1 MRAHHP
7 RVQVLFG
14 NACCRYYLKV
24 MKKIGITT
32 TVPIEVIYAAGCVP
46 VDLNNAFVSHPDYEY
61 LMEEAEG
68 AGFPR
73 SFCAWIKGIYGVVKE
88 MRDLAAVVA
97 VTQGDCS
104 NTHALMET
112 LQSEGVEVIPFAYP
126 YERDRGLL
134 RAQMD
139 VFMRRLEV
147 DEDAVEAC
155 MKRLDAVRFKA
166 HEIDRLT
173 WDEGL
178 VSGFENHLCLV
189 SCSDMEGDP
198 DAFGEKLD
206 GFIALAGGRA
216 RDNSFRPADDMVR
229 LGYLGVPPIAPGL
242 YDYLEELGA
251 RVVYN
256 ETQRQF
262 SLPSGA
268 TDLVE
273 KYRLYSYPYSIFY
286 RLEDIGRE
294 VKRRRLAGVI
304 HYVQSFCF
312 RQVEDIILRK
322 YLDIPVLT
330 LELDRSAS
338 IDART
343 GTRLESF
350 VSMLED

>member
-1 MRAHHP
+1 MG
-7 RVQVLFG
+7 RV
-14 NACCRYYLKV
+14 CIIIIV
-24 MKKIGITT
+24 MEKIGITT
-32 TVPIEVIYAAGCVP
+32 TVPIEVIYAAGYVP
-46 VDLNNAFVSHPDYEY
+46 VDLNNVFVSHPGYER
-61 LMEEAEG
+61 LMEEAED
-68 AGFPR
+68 AGYPR
-73 SFCAWIKGIYGVVKE
+73 SFCAWIKGIYGVVRE

-112 LQSEGVEVIPFAYP
+112 LQAEGVEVIPFAYP
-126 YERDRGLL
+126 YERDHGLL

-139 VFMRRLEV
+139 VFMRRLGAGAA
-147 DEDAVEAC
+147 AVKET
-155 MKRLDAVRFKA
+155 MERLDNVRAKA
-166 HEIDRLT
+166 HEVDRLT
-173 WDEGL
+173 WEEGV
-178 VSGFENHLCLV
+178 VSGLENHLYLV

-206 GFIALAGGRA
+206 GFIAQAGGRKQSG
-216 RDNSFRPADDMVR
+216 SFRRAENMVR

-242 YDYLEELGA
+242 YDYLEGLGA
-251 RVVYN
+251 RVIYN

-273 KYRLYSYPYSIFY
+273 KYRQYSYPYSIFY
-286 RLEDIGRE
+286 RLEDIARE

-322 YLDIPVLT
+322 YLDVPVLT
-330 LELDRSAS
+330 LELDRSAE

-350 VSMLED
+350 VSMFEE

>member
-1 MRAHHP
+1 ME
-7 RVQVLFG
+7 
-14 NACCRYYLKV
+14 
-24 MKKIGITT
+24 KIGITT

-46 VDLNNAFVSHPDYEY
+46 VDLNNVFVSHPGYER

-73 SFCAWIKGIYGVVKE
+73 SFCAWIKGIYGVVRE

-112 LQSEGVEVIPFAYP
+112 LQAEGMEVIPFAYP
-126 YERDRGLL
+126 YERDHGLL

-139 VFMRRLEV
+139 VFMRRLGV
-147 DEDAVEAC
+147 DADAVRATTQ
-155 MKRLDAVRFKA
+155 RLDAVRRKA

-173 WDEGL
+173 WDDGL
-178 VSGFENHLCLV
+178 VSGFENHLYLV
-189 SCSDMEGDP
+189 SCSDMEGNPDTFEDKL
-198 DAFGEKLD
+198 DAFIARTGERK
-206 GFIALAGGRA
+206 
-216 RDNSFRPADDMVR
+216 RDSSFRPAGNMVR

-251 RVVYN
+251 RVIYN

-262 SLPSGA
+262 SMPSGA

-286 RLEDIGRE
+286 RLEDIARE

-322 YLDIPVLT
+322 YLDVPVLT

-350 VSMLED
+350 VSMLEE

>member
-1 MRAHHP
+1 MD
-7 RVQVLFG
+7 RV
-14 NACCRYYLKV
+14 
-24 MKKIGITT
+24 GITT
-32 TVPIEVIYAAGCVP
+32 TVPIEVIYAAGYVP
-46 VDLNNAFVSHPDYEY
+46 VDLNNVFVSHPDYER
-61 LMEEAEG
+61 LIEEAEG

-73 SFCAWIKGIYGVVKE
+73 SFCAWTKGIYGVVKE
-88 MRDLAAVVA
+88 MQDLAAVVA

-112 LQSEGVEVIPFAYP
+112 LQAEGMEVIPFAYP
-126 YERDRGLL
+126 YERDHELL

-139 VFMRRLEV
+139 VFMRRFEV
-147 DEDAVEAC
+147 DGDSVEAT
-155 MKRLDAVRFKA
+155 MQRLDGVRAKA
-166 HEIDRLT
+166 HEVDRLT

-198 DAFGEKLD
+198 DAYGEKLRA
-206 GFIALAGGRA
+206 FIAMARGRKG
-216 RDNSFRPADDMVR
+216 DSSFRPAEDMVR
-229 LGYLGVPPIAPGL
+229 LGFLGVPPIAPGL
-242 YDYLEELGA
+242 YDYLEEFGA
-251 RVVYN
+251 RVIYN

-273 KYRLYSYPYSIFY
+273 KYRLYSYPYSVFY
-286 RLEDIGRE
+286 RLEDIRRE
-294 VKRRRLAGVI
+294 VERRRLAGVI

-322 YLDIPVLT
+322 YLDVPVLT
-330 LELDRSAS
+330 LELDRSTS

-350 VSMLED
+350 ISMLED